1 MPRASRST
9 SLCRPARATE
19 RCYEAFESLLAPLA
33 RAFRPQLLLVS
44 AGYDPQSGDPLGDL
58 QFSRVSFQW
67 MAARLTQMAE
77 AAGAAGPLCFL
88 EGGYVPEMM
97 AESVVATLTGLEGH
111 GSYVRA
117 CRHRRRAGRRARDP
131 GGDQALLEGCLLA
144 SVEPQPS
151 LGSVRSPQ
159 VAGLFL
165 RHSMRRKHQLLC
177 RRRSGMPR
185 GEVVMKNIDELLLQV
200 KEAGASDLHLKVGS
214 PPVIRVDGELTELDE
229 PTCSPEDTKDY
240 AASLMS
246 EKQIRRFSETN
257 EIDFAYSAPNSGRYR
272 VNVYRQ
278 RGTISIAMRHV
289 VTRVPNF
296 LELNL
301 PPVVQTLALEP
312 RGMVLVTG
320 TTGSGKTTTLAAMID
335 HINHIMRRH
344 IVTIEDPIEILHR
357 DIKCIVNQR
366 EIGLDTENYGTAL
379 KYVLRQDPDI
389 ILIGEMRDQETV
401 RTALTAAQTGHF
413 VMSTLHTID
422 VAETIN
428 RIIDFF
434 PLYQQKQ
441 VRIMLAGS
449 LRGIISQRL
458 LVRGDGKGRVPAV
471 EVMVMTGRIR
481 DMILDAGQTH
491 NIKTALAEGDFYG
504 MQTFDQSL
512 LDLFEHGLVSLAD
525 AQLVAS
531 SPHDF
536 RLLVQSHG
544 HEMPALV

>member
-1 MPRASRST
+1 M
-9 SLCRPARATE
+9 
-19 RCYEAFESLLAPLA
+19 PLA
-33 RAFRPQLLLVS
+33 GVARERP
-44 AGYDPQSGDPLGDL
+44 
-58 QFSRVSFQW
+58 
-67 MAARLTQMAE
+67 
-77 AAGAAGPLCFL
+77 
-88 EGGYVPEMM
+88 
-97 AESVVATLTGLEGH
+97 
-111 GSYVRA
+111 
-117 CRHRRRAGRRARDP
+117 
-131 GGDQALLEGCLLA
+131 
-144 SVEPQPS
+144 
-151 LGSVRSPQ
+151 
-159 VAGLFL
+159 
-165 RHSMRRKHQLLC
+165 
-177 RRRSGMPR
+177 
-185 GEVVMKNIDELLLQV
+185 GEVLMKNIDELLLQV

-214 PPVIRVDGELTELDE
+214 PPIVRVDGELSELNE

-246 EKQIRRFSETN
+246 EKQIRRFSEAN

-278 RGTISIAMRHV
+278 RGSISIAMRHV

-335 HINHIMRRH
+335 HINHNMRRH

-449 LRGIISQRL
+449 LRGIVSQRL
-458 LVRGDGKGRVPAV
+458 LVRADGKGRVPAV

-481 DMILDAGQTH
+481 DMILDPGQTH
-491 NIKTALAEGDFYG
+491 NIKTALQEGDFYG

-512 LDLFEHGLVSLAD
+512 LDLFEHDFVSLVD

-544 HEMPALV
+544 HEMPVLN

>member
-1 MPRASRST
+1 
-9 SLCRPARATE
+9 
-19 RCYEAFESLLAPLA
+19 
-33 RAFRPQLLLVS
+33 
-44 AGYDPQSGDPLGDL
+44 
-58 QFSRVSFQW
+58 
-67 MAARLTQMAE
+67 
-77 AAGAAGPLCFL
+77 
-88 EGGYVPEMM
+88 
-97 AESVVATLTGLEGH
+97 
-111 GSYVRA
+111 
-117 CRHRRRAGRRARDP
+117 
-131 GGDQALLEGCLLA
+131 
-144 SVEPQPS
+144 
-151 LGSVRSPQ
+151 
-159 VAGLFL
+159 
-165 RHSMRRKHQLLC
+165 
-177 RRRSGMPR
+177 
-185 GEVVMKNIDELLLQV
+185 MKNIDELLLQV
-200 KEAGASDLHLKVGS
+200 NQSGASDLHLKVGS
-214 PPVIRVDGELTELDE
+214 PPVIRVDGELHDLSE
-229 PTCSPEDTKDY
+229 PALSPEDTKDY

-296 LELNL
+296 NELNL
-301 PPVVQTLALEP
+301 PPVVQSLALEP

-335 HINHIMRRH
+335 HINHSMRRH

-366 EIGLDTENYGTAL
+366 EIGLDTENYATAL

-413 VMSTLHTID
+413 VLSTLHTID
-422 VAETIN
+422 VAETVN

-458 LVRGDGKGRVPAV
+458 LVRSDGQGRVPAV

-481 DMILDAGQTH
+481 DMILDPGQTH
-491 NIKTALAEGDFYG
+491 NITTALQEGDFYG

-512 LDLFEHGLVSLAD
+512 LDLFERDLVSLSD

-544 HEMPALV
+544 HEIPVLN